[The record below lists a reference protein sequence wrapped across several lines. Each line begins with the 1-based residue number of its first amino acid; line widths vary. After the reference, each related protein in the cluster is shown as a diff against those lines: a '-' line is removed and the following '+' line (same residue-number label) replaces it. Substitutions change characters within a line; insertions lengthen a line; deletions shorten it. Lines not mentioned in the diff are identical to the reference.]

1 MRAIELLRVV
11 LGADLTPT
19 EKLTL
24 MAIIHSASWETWE
37 GQASIKQ
44 LAAMSKVSEKSVK
57 RALETLTDLE
67 LISRSRSVSK
77 YGEVSATNK
86 VNCEK
91 INDFAVG
98 HDDPTLGHSDP
109 TLGHDDHTLG
119 HGDPTLGHSVH
130 ESGQGD
136 PTLGHSV
143 HESGQD
149 DPAYI
154 LSSSVL
160 ISAPSVDNSVERS
173 VDRSVDSSA
182 DDAAREPEPAPAPT
196 PGWRTLPARSNGWL
210 HSQAYFHIV
219 KNDLGHDH
227 NGITTIT
234 NAIAA
239 AKVYP
244 DRVDIQAFLAQHPH
258 LIH

>member
-98 HDDPTLGHSDP
+98 HDDPTLGHS
-109 TLGHDDHTLG
+109 
-119 HGDPTLGHSVH
+119 
-130 ESGQGD
+130 
-136 PTLGHSV
+136 V

-160 ISAPSVDNSVERS
+160 ISVPSVDSSVDQS
-173 VDRSVDSSA
+173 VDRSVDGSA
-182 DDAAREPEPAPAPT
+182 DDAAREAEPDVAPT
-196 PGWRTLPARSNGWL
+196 PAWRTLPAKSNGWL
-210 HSQAYFHIV
+210 FSRAYYNIV
-219 KNDLGHDH
+219 KDDLGHDH

-258 LIH
+258 LTH

>member
-24 MAIIHSASWETWE
+24 MAIIHSATWDTWE

-98 HDDPTLGHSDP
+98 HDDPTLGHDDP
-109 TLGHDDHTLG
+109 TLGHHDPTLG

-130 ESGQGD
+130 ESGQDD

-160 ISAPSVDNSVERS
+160 ISAPSVDIPVERPVETS
-173 VDRSVDSSA
+173 VDGSA
-182 DDAAREPEPAPAPT
+182 ADAARELEPEAVPT
-196 PGWRTLPARSNGWL
+196 PSWRTLPPKSNGWL
-210 HSQAYFHIV
+210 HSHAYFHIV
-219 KNDLGHDH
+219 KNSLGHDH

-244 DRVDIQAFLAQHPH
+244 DLVDIQAFLASNPH

>member
-24 MAIIHSASWETWE
+24 MAIIHSATWDTWE

-44 LAAMSKVSEKSVK
+44 LAAMSRVSEKSVK
-57 RALETLTDLE
+57 RALETLTDTG
-67 LISRSRSVSK
+67 LITRERSVSK

-91 INDFAVG
+91 INNFAV
-98 HDDPTLGHSDP
+98 
-109 TLGHDDHTLG
+109 G

-130 ESGQGD
+130 KRGQDD

-143 HESGQD
+143 HKSGQD

-160 ISAPSVDNSVERS
+160 ISAPSVDIPVERPVETS
-173 VDRSVDSSA
+173 VDGSA
-182 DDAAREPEPAPAPT
+182 ADAARELEPEVAPT
-196 PGWRTLPARSNGWL
+196 PGWRTLPPRSNGWL

-219 KNDLGHDH
+219 KNSLGHDH

-244 DRVDIQAFLAQHPH
+244 DLVDIQAFLASNPH

>member
-24 MAIIHSASWETWE
+24 MAIIHSATWDTWE

-44 LAAMSKVSEKSVK
+44 LAAMSRVSEKSVK
-57 RALETLTDLE
+57 RALETLTDTG
-67 LISRSRSVSK
+67 LITRERSVSK

-91 INDFAVG
+91 INNFAVG
-98 HDDPTLGHSDP
+98 HGDP
-109 TLGHDDHTLG
+109 TLG

-130 ESGQGD
+130 K
-136 PTLGHSV
+136 
-143 HESGQD
+143 SGQD

-160 ISAPSVDNSVERS
+160 ISAPSVDIPVERPVETS
-173 VDRSVDSSA
+173 VDGSA
-182 DDAAREPEPAPAPT
+182 ADAARELEPEVAPT
-196 PGWRTLPARSNGWL
+196 PGWRTLPPRSNGWL

-219 KNDLGHDH
+219 KNSLGHDH

-244 DRVDIQAFLAQHPH
+244 DLVDIQAFLASNPH

>member
-24 MAIIHSASWETWE
+24 MAIIHSATWDTWE

-44 LAAMSKVSEKSVK
+44 LAAMSRVSEKSVK
-57 RALETLTDLE
+57 RALETLTDTG
-67 LISRSRSVSK
+67 LITRERSVSK

-91 INDFAVG
+91 INNFAVG
-98 HDDPTLGHSDP
+98 HGDP
-109 TLGHDDHTLG
+109 TLG

-130 ESGQGD
+130 KRGQDD

-143 HESGQD
+143 HKSGQD

-160 ISAPSVDNSVERS
+160 ISAPSVDIPVERPVETS
-173 VDRSVDSSA
+173 VDGSA
-182 DDAAREPEPAPAPT
+182 ADAARELEPEAVPT
-196 PGWRTLPARSNGWL
+196 PSWRTLPPKSNGWL
-210 HSQAYFHIV
+210 HSHAYFHIV
-219 KNDLGHDH
+219 KNSLGHDH

-244 DRVDIQAFLAQHPH
+244 DLVDIQAFLASNPH

>member
-11 LGADLTPT
+11 LGADLSPT

-109 TLGHDDHTLG
+109 TLGHDD
-119 HGDPTLGHSVH
+119 PTLGHSVH
-130 ESGQGD
+130 ESGQDD

-160 ISAPSVDNSVERS
+160 ISVP
-173 VDRSVDSSA
+173 SVDSSVVQSVDSSVDGSV
-182 DDAAREPEPAPAPT
+182 DDAAREPEPDAAPT
-196 PGWRTLPARSNGWL
+196 PAWRTLPERSNGWL
-210 HSQAYFHIV
+210 FSRAYFNIV

>member
-24 MAIIHSASWETWE
+24 MAIIHSATWDTWE

-44 LAAMSKVSEKSVK
+44 LAAMSRVSEKSVK
-57 RALETLTDLE
+57 RALETLTDTG
-67 LISRSRSVSK
+67 LITRERSVSK

-98 HDDPTLGHSDP
+98 HGDP
-109 TLGHDDHTLG
+109 TLG

-130 ESGQGD
+130 KRGQDD

-143 HESGQD
+143 HKSGQD

-160 ISAPSVDNSVERS
+160 ISAPSVDIPVERPVETS
-173 VDRSVDSSA
+173 VDGSA
-182 DDAAREPEPAPAPT
+182 ADAARELEPEVAPT
-196 PGWRTLPARSNGWL
+196 PGWRTLPPRSNGWL

-219 KNDLGHDH
+219 THDLGHDH

-244 DRVDIQAFLAQHPH
+244 DRVDIQAFLASNPH

>member
-24 MAIIHSASWETWE
+24 MAIIHSATWDTWE

-44 LAAMSKVSEKSVK
+44 LAAMSRVSEKSVK
-57 RALETLTDLE
+57 RALETLTDTG
-67 LISRSRSVSK
+67 LITRERSVSK

-91 INDFAVG
+91 INNFAVG
-98 HDDPTLGHSDP
+98 HGDP
-109 TLGHDDHTLG
+109 TLG

-130 ESGQGD
+130 KSGQDD

-143 HESGQD
+143 HKSGQD

-160 ISAPSVDNSVERS
+160 ISAPSVDIPVERPVETS
-173 VDRSVDSSA
+173 VDGSA
-182 DDAAREPEPAPAPT
+182 ADAARELEPEAVPT
-196 PGWRTLPARSNGWL
+196 PSWRTLPPRSNGWL

-219 KNDLGHDH
+219 KNSLGHDH

-244 DRVDIQAFLAQHPH
+244 DLVDIQAFLASNPH

>member
-24 MAIIHSASWETWE
+24 MAIIHSASWDTWE

-57 RALETLTDLE
+57 RALETLTDAG

-98 HDDPTLGHSDP
+98 HDDPTLGHDDP
-109 TLGHDDHTLG
+109 TLGHSDQ
-119 HGDPTLGHSVH
+119 TLGHSVH
-130 ESGQGD
+130 EI
-136 PTLGHSV
+136 
-143 HESGQD
+143 GQD

-173 VDRSVDSSA
+173 VETSVDGSA
-182 DDAAREPEPAPAPT
+182 EDAARELEPKATPT
-196 PGWRTLPARSNGWL
+196 PGWRTLPPRSNGWL